1 MGRDAN
7 PIFSAETMALP
18 CWPLWPK
25 LRERST
31 EGALSSTGSAWV
43 CYIGYTNN
51 VPFQARHAKKHM
63 KITQR
68 CDESSCQILNMAFDR
83 MDIDIDS
90 DTPDRRK
97 KNATPRA
104 VRRYVTMTFAHP
116 CDKSFLRN
124 RRSNFESRDYNYFW
138 RDRSAT
144 YVLRAGSW
152 ASTFKLIEL

>member
-1 MGRDAN
+1 MILFCPEDNITLAKMGRDAN

-68 CDESSCQILNMAFDR
+68 CDESSCQILKMIFNR

-90 DTPDRRK
+90 DNDIHNDNTP
-97 KNATPRA
+97 
-104 VRRYVTMTFAHP
+104 
-116 CDKSFLRN
+116 CL
-124 RRSNFESRDYNYFW
+124 
-138 RDRSAT
+138 
-144 YVLRAGSW
+144 
-152 ASTFKLIEL
+152 